1 MTDGTN
7 TVTTNPTPVV
17 AEVDNRIT
25 IQFNGKDVKV
35 TPIQPGVVQRTKSIY
50 YVQDSVTK
58 EWLYCFPE
66 RLAKL
71 LAKYNGDLSGYT
83 GRASSKVAR
92 EAAKLVKKQ
101 EMEAKAKLRAEET
114 AAAAQKIKDDAEAA
128 RLKAA
133 ATGAEAPPVVP
144 APQTSVGPDTSE
156 DDLAKIAVQEEAE
169 AKAAKKVAA
178 KKK

>member
-7 TVTTNPTPVV
+7 TGTAVAAPV

-71 LAKYNGDLSGYT
+71 LKKYNGDLSGYT
-83 GRASSKVAR
+83 GRASSKIAR
-92 EAAKLVKKQ
+92 DAQKLVKKQ
-101 EMEAKAKLRAEET
+101 EQEAKAKVRAEET
-114 AAAAQKIKDDAEAA
+114 AAAAQKIKDDAETA
-128 RLKAA
+128 RLAA
-133 ATGAEAPPVVP
+133 LANPTAEVKPVEVP
-144 APQTSVGPDTSE
+144 PQTAVGASTE
-156 DDLAKIAVQEEAE
+156 EADLAALAAQEEAE
-169 AKAAKKVAA
+169 AKASKKAA